1 VGFSKLFG
9 QTSIFQN
16 LVWGLLTGIAFTF
29 TVPGIAIASPSFQLS
44 PMEMRFSPIGGGASR
59 SFLLRSAGT
68 QPVAIQI
75 SIVTRNV
82 SIDGIEELPP
92 AEDDFIVF
100 PPQII
105 LMPNQTQTVRVVWVG
120 DDSPS
125 KELPYRI
132 VAEQVPIDALEPKID
147 EPTDTRIVDIKVL
160 FKYVGTIY
168 VTPPNAS
175 PKVVIEGAEPFTSED
190 GSQKLVLNFENQG
203 TAHKLLTGLVVNLT
217 SAGQTIT
224 LSGDEQLKGV
234 IGENILAGNKR
245 RFVLPWP
252 KELPVGPVTA
262 TFTTN

>member
-1 VGFSKLFG
+1 MTAFYRCSGSTLVAFLCGLVG
-9 QTSIFQN
+9 SITFN
-16 LVWGLLTGIAFTF
+16 LALPRVTE
-29 TVPGIAIASPSFQLS
+29 ASPSFQLS
-44 PMEMRFSPIGGGASR
+44 PMEMQFTPAGGGASR
-59 SFLLRSAGT
+59 SFLLRSTGT
-68 QPVAIQI
+68 QPVAVQI
-75 SIVTRNV
+75 SVAGRQM
-82 SIDGIEELPP
+82 SIDGIEEMPLEE
-92 AEDDFIVF
+92 EDFVVY

-105 LMPNQTQTVRVVWVG
+105 LMPNQVQAVRVVWVG
-120 DDSPS
+120 DPTPAE
-125 KELPYRI
+125 ELPYRI

-175 PKVVIEGAEPFTSED
+175 PKVVLEGAEPFTSED

-203 TAHKLLTGLVVNLT
+203 TAHQLLTSLKINLT
-217 SAGQTIT
+217 AEGKTIT

-234 IGENILAGNKR
+234 IGENMLPGNKR